1 MRILFFGRGLISTQY
16 AWAFEQAGHA
26 VEFYVRKGRKE
37 TFGSRI
43 ELEMWD
49 ARKGKKRIKESWNV
63 KLHEEILPNY
73 DLIIVSVNTEQLP
86 EAAKFLSTA
95 AGNTPVLIFN
105 NIWQDL
111 KSSIAPLSMNNVVF
125 GFPGAGGGIADNR
138 LRGGFLKM
146 IFLEKPR
153 AGTEPINQLVKE
165 CFESAHFKISWIKD
179 MQNWLWNH
187 FAMNAAMETE
197 VLKRG
202 SFPALMNHRES
213 FANVGLNMREIIP
226 VLKARGA
233 KPDAISLLLTKIPPA
248 LLGALFNKV
257 IFAKG
262 SLPRLFMEY
271 NNSKAG
277 FAVLEVVR
285 EARKA
290 GIPLPRLTRAFENT
304 EYHKAIETP
313 LLP

>member
-16 AWAFEQAGHA
+16 AWAFEQAGHT

-37 TFGSRI
+37 TFGSSI
-43 ELEMWD
+43 ALEMWD
-49 ARKGKKRIKESWNV
+49 ARRGKQLIKESWNV
-63 KLHEEILPNY
+63 QLHEEIHPNY
-73 DLIIVSVNTEQLP
+73 DLIIASVNTEQLP
-86 EAAKFLSTA
+86 EAAQFLSTA

-105 NIWQDL
+105 NVWQDL
-111 KSSIAPLSMNNVVF
+111 KTAIAPLSMNNVVF

-153 AGTEPINQLVKE
+153 AGTEQINNMVKE
-165 CFESAHFKISWIKD
+165 CFESAHFKINLVKD

-197 VLKRG
+197 VLQRG
-202 SFPALMNHRES
+202 SFQALMNHKDS
-213 FANVGLNMREIIP
+213 FSNVGLNMREMVP

-233 KPDAISLLLTKIPPA
+233 TIDTISLLLTKTPPA
-248 LLGALFNKV
+248 LLGTLFNKV
-257 IFAKG
+257 IFKKG

-285 EARKA
+285 EAQKL
-290 GIPLPRLTRAFENT
+290 GIPLPRLTRAYENNGCVK
-304 EYHKAIETP
+304 EI
-313 LLP
+313 

>member
-16 AWAFEQAGHA
+16 AWAFEQAGHT
-26 VEFYVRKGRKE
+26 VEFYVRKGRIE
-37 TFGSRI
+37 TYGSSI

-49 ARKGKKRIKESWNV
+49 GRKGKKLIKESWNI
-63 KLHEEILPNY
+63 KLHEEILPKY

-86 EAAKFLSTA
+86 GAAQFLATA
-95 AGNTPVLIFN
+95 AGHTPILIFN
-105 NIWQDL
+105 NVWQDL

-146 IFLEKPR
+146 VFLEKPR
-153 AGTEPINQLVKE
+153 VGTEHIIQLVKE

-202 SFPALMNHRES
+202 SFSALMNHKDS
-213 FANVGLNMREIIP
+213 FANVGLNMREMIP

-233 KPDAISLLLTKIPPA
+233 KLDTISLMLTKVPPA
-248 LLGALFNKV
+248 LLGTLFNKV

-285 EARKA
+285 EAKKA
-290 GIPLPRLTRAFENT
+290 GIPLPRLTMALEHAEHHKPIENS
-304 EYHKAIETP
+304 IS
-313 LLP
+313 

>member
-1 MRILFFGRGLISTQY
+1 MRILFFGRGVISTQY
-16 AWAFEQAGHA
+16 AWAFEQAGHT

-49 ARKGKKRIKESWNV
+49 ARRGKKLIEESWKV
-63 KLHEEILPNY
+63 KLHEEMLPNY

-86 EAAKFLSTA
+86 EVVQFLSTA
-95 AGNTPVLIFN
+95 AGNTPILLFN
-105 NIWQDL
+105 NIWKDL

-125 GFPGAGGGIADNR
+125 GFPGAGGGIENNK

-146 IFLEKPR
+146 VFLEKPR

-179 MQNWLWNH
+179 MQSWLWNH

-202 SFPALMNHRES
+202 SFPAIMNHSDS
-213 FANVGLNMREIIP
+213 FANVGKHMREMAP

-233 KPDAISLLLTKIPPA
+233 KRDMILLLLTKIPPA
-248 LLGALFNKV
+248 LLGTLFHKF

-277 FAVLEVVR
+277 FAVAEVVR
-285 EARKA
+285 EAKKL
-290 GIPLPRLTRAFENT
+290 GIPLPRLTMAFEKT
-304 EYHKAIETP
+304 EHYKAIENS
-313 LLP
+313 LS

>member
-16 AWAFEQAGHA
+16 AWTFEQAGHT

-37 TFGSRI
+37 AFGSSI

-49 ARKGKKRIKESWNV
+49 ARKGKKLIKESWNV
-63 KLHEEILPNY
+63 TLHEEILPKY

-86 EAAKFLSTA
+86 KAAQILSTA
-95 AGNTPVLIFN
+95 AGNTPILIFN

-111 KSSIAPLSMNNVVF
+111 KSSIAPLSMNHVVF

-138 LRGGFLKM
+138 LRGGFWKM
-146 IFLEKPR
+146 VFLEKPR
-153 AGTEPINQLVKE
+153 AGTEHMNQLVKE
-165 CFESAHFKISWIKD
+165 CFERAHFKISWVKD

-202 SFPALMNHRES
+202 SFPAIMNHRDS
-213 FANVGLNMREIIP
+213 FSNVGLNMREMIP

-233 KPDAISLLLTKIPPA
+233 KPDAISLLLTKTPPA
-248 LLGALFNKV
+248 LLGTLFNKV

-262 SLPRLFMEY
+262 SMARLSMEY

-277 FAVLEVVR
+277 FAVFEVVR
-285 EARKA
+285 EAKKA
-290 GIPLPRLTRAFENT
+290 GLPLPRLTKALENS
-304 EYHKAIETP
+304 EYAKEI
-313 LLP
+313 

>member
-16 AWAFEQAGHA
+16 AWALEQAGHT

-43 ELEMWD
+43 DLEMWD
-49 ARKGKKRIKESWNV
+49 ARKGKKLIKESWSI
-63 KLHEEILPNY
+63 KLHEEILPHY

-86 EAAKFLSTA
+86 EAAQLLSAA
-95 AGNTPVLIFN
+95 AGNTPILIFN
-105 NIWQDL
+105 NLWQDL
-111 KSSIAPLSMNNVVF
+111 KSSIAPLPMNNVVF
-125 GFPGAGGGIADNR
+125 GFPGAGGGIENNR

-146 IFLEKPR
+146 VFLEKPR
-153 AGTEPINQLVKE
+153 VGTKHINQLIQA
-165 CFESAHFKISWIKD
+165 CFESAHFKISWVKD

-202 SFPALMNHRES
+202 SFPAIMNHKDS
-213 FANVGLNMREIIP
+213 FSNVGLNIREMIP

-233 KPDAISLLLTKIPPA
+233 KPDAITLLLTKLPPA
-248 LLGALFNKV
+248 LLGVLFNRV
-257 IFAKG
+257 VFAKG

-285 EARKA
+285 EAKKT
-290 GIPLPRLTRAFENT
+290 GIPLPRLTKALENS
-304 EYHKAIETP
+304 EYAKQK
-313 LLP
+313 

>member
-16 AWAFEQAGHA
+16 AWALEQAGHT

-49 ARKGKKRIKESWNV
+49 ARKGKKLIKESWSI
-63 KLHEEILPNY
+63 KLHEEILPHY

-86 EAAKFLSTA
+86 EAAQFLSTA
-95 AGNTPVLIFN
+95 AGNTPILIFN
-105 NIWQDL
+105 NLWQDL

-138 LRGGFLKM
+138 LRGGFMKM
-146 IFLEKPR
+146 VFLEKPR
-153 AGTEPINQLVKE
+153 VGTEHINQMVKE
-165 CFESAHFKISWIKD
+165 CFEGAHFKISRVKD

-187 FAMNAAMETE
+187 FAVNAAMETE

-202 SFPALMNHRES
+202 SFPAIMNHKDS
-213 FANVGLNMREIIP
+213 FSNVGLNIREMIP

-233 KPDAISLLLTKIPPA
+233 KPDAITLLLTKLPPA
-248 LLGALFNKV
+248 FLGVLFNRV
-257 IFAKG
+257 VFAKG

-285 EARKA
+285 EAKKT
-290 GIPLPRLTRAFENT
+290 GIPLPRLTKALENS
-304 EYHKAIETP
+304 EYAKQK
-313 LLP
+313 

>member
-1 MRILFFGRGLISTQY
+1 MKILFFGRGVISTQY
-16 AWAFEQAGHA
+16 AWAFEQAGHT
-26 VEFYVRKGRKE
+26 VDFYVRKGRKE
-37 TFGSRI
+37 TFGSSI

-49 ARKGKKRIKESWNV
+49 ARRGKKLIKESWNV
-63 KLHEEILPNY
+63 NLHEEILPNY
-73 DLIIVSVNTEQLP
+73 ELIIVSVNTEQLP
-86 EAAKFLSTA
+86 GAARFLSTA
-95 AGNTPVLIFN
+95 AGNAPILIFN

-125 GFPGAGGGIADNR
+125 GFPGAGGGIADNK

-146 IFLEKPR
+146 VFLEKPR
-153 AGTEPINQLVKE
+153 AGTEHINNKVREL
-165 CFESAHFKISWIKD
+165 FESAQFKISWIKD

-187 FAMNAAMETE
+187 FAMNAAMEAE

-202 SFPALMNHRES
+202 SFPALMNHSDS
-213 FANVGLNMREIIP
+213 FSNLGLNMREMIP

-233 KPDAISLLLTKIPPA
+233 KLDAISLLLTKIPPG
-248 LLGALFNKV
+248 LLGTLFNKI

-262 SLPRLFMEY
+262 SLPRLFVEY

-285 EARKA
+285 EAKKVS
-290 GIPLPRLTRAFENT
+290 IPLPRLTMAFENT
-304 EYHKAIETP
+304 EYAKEI
-313 LLP
+313 

>member
-1 MRILFFGRGLISTQY
+1 MRVLFFGRGVISTQY
-16 AWAFEQAGHA
+16 AWAFEQAGHT

-37 TFGSRI
+37 TFGSSI

-49 ARKGKKRIKESWNV
+49 ARRGKKLIKESWNV
-63 KLHEEILPNY
+63 NLHEEILPNY

-86 EAAKFLSTA
+86 EAVQFLSTA

-125 GFPGAGGGIADNR
+125 GFPGAGGGIADNK

-146 IFLEKPR
+146 VFLEKPR
-153 AGTEPINQLVKE
+153 VGTEPINQMVKE
-165 CFESAHFKISWIKD
+165 CFESAHFKISWVKD

-202 SFPALMNHRES
+202 SFPALMNHKDS
-213 FANVGLNMREIIP
+213 FSNVGLNMREMMP
-226 VLKARGA
+226 VLKARGT
-233 KPDAISLLLTKIPPA
+233 KPDTISLLLTKIPPA
-248 LLGALFNKV
+248 ILGTLFNKV

-277 FAVLEVVR
+277 FAILEVVR
-285 EARKA
+285 AAKKVS
-290 GIPLPRLTRAFENT
+290 IPVPRLTMAFENT
-304 EYHKAIETP
+304 EYAKEI
-313 LLP
+313 

>member
-1 MRILFFGRGLISTQY
+1 MRILFFGRGVISTQY
-16 AWAFEQAGHA
+16 AWAFEQAGHT
-26 VEFYVRKGRKE
+26 VEFYVREGRKE

-49 ARKGKKRIKESWNV
+49 ARKGKKFIKESWNV
-63 KLHEEILPNY
+63 TLHEEMLPNY

-86 EAAKFLSTA
+86 EAAQFLSTS
-95 AGNTPVLIFN
+95 AGNTPVLLFN
-105 NIWQDL
+105 NLWQDL
-111 KSSIAPLSMNNVVF
+111 KASIAPLSLNNVVF

-146 IFLEKPR
+146 VFLEKPR
-153 AGTEPINQLVKE
+153 PGTEAINQLVKV
-165 CFESAHFKISWIKD
+165 CFERAHFKISWVKD

-187 FAMNAAMETE
+187 FAMNAAMEAE

-202 SFPALMNHRES
+202 SFPALMNHSAS
-213 FANVGLNMREIIP
+213 FANVGLTMREMIP
-226 VLKARGA
+226 VLKAKGA

-248 LLGALFNKV
+248 ILGMLFNKV

-262 SLPRLFMEY
+262 SLPRLFVEY

-277 FAVLEVVR
+277 FSVLEVLR
-285 EARKA
+285 EAKKA
-290 GIPLPRLTRAFENT
+290 SIPVPRLTMAFEHT
-304 EYHKAIETP
+304 AYATP
-313 LLP
+313 